1 MDAGGPN
8 NVTRLGIAGR
18 VLPMTVVICALGS
31 GCGSPNAPTPAPVA
45 VSTGGRVID
54 VDSGHPIAGANVTA
68 VDVCNSEFAA
78 SCRQQPARVT
88 ADENGVFLLTLFL
101 PPTWNALTLN
111 AARAGYETTKKVI
124 TASAPMDVVLEVY
137 PTLTIRPGES
147 IETRLSLGVEACGWL
162 SANCRRIVVEAPA
175 GESVDVEVIA
185 NDTQSREVGLDAD
198 GNVVEQD
205 GWPRRLTV
213 PGGEVWIIA
222 QPFVPLT
229 LTARRH

>member
-1 MDAGGPN
+1 MNGSSRIAASVAAEYLCPRGPARPVGPSRTFLMDAGGPN

-31 GCGSPNAPTPAPVA
+31 GCGSPNAPTPAPSIARLHPAGTVA
-45 VSTGGRVID
+45 VGTGGRVID

-111 AARAGYETTKKVI
+111 AARAGYETTTKGYHRLRAHGCACWKS
-124 TASAPMDVVLEVY
+124 TQRSRSDP
-137 PTLTIRPGES
+137 ES
-147 IETRLSLGVEACGWL
+147 RSRRAYLLGSRRVAG
-162 SANCRRIVVEAPA
+162 CRRIAAV
-175 GESVDVEVIA
+175 S
-185 NDTQSREVGLDAD
+185 SS
-198 GNVVEQD
+198 
-205 GWPRRLTV
+205 RRLQVNQSTS
-213 PGGEVWIIA
+213 
-222 QPFVPLT
+222 
-229 LTARRH
+229 R